1 MTFFFRSIARN
12 LFFFGLALLPLQAKA
27 IETTAKHAYMIDA
40 TTGTVLL
47 NKEGEVQ
54 MPPSSMSKLMTAY
67 VLFSRLKEGR
77 VKLTDEFTVSEK
89 AWRTQGSKTFVHVGD
104 KVPVETLIRGI
115 IIQSGNDACITVA
128 ENISGS
134 EEAFAAE
141 MNRIGKEIG
150 LTGSHFV
157 NATGW
162 PDEGHVMT
170 ARDLAHLAQRIIN
183 DFPEYYHYYSE
194 REFTYNNITQ
204 PNRNRLLASD
214 IGVDGLKTGHT
225 SVAGFGIT
233 LSAKKGDRRVIL
245 VINGLESDNARV
257 EEGDRLLRFGLR
269 EFENKKLLSAGQVV
283 ETIPVWFGT
292 RDSVNAV
299 VQDDVTL
306 TLPMAQSSQLQMTLK
321 YTSPAPAP
329 ITKGSQVASV
339 VVSAPG
345 LEPQIIPLVAAE
357 DVPELTGFAY
367 WWEKIKYQ
375 LVGS

>member
-1 MTFFFRSIARN
+1 MTKRYTYIANFFV
-12 LFFFGLALLPLQAKA
+12 LFVVIFLPAASYA
-27 IETTAKHAYMIDA
+27 IETSAKHAYMIDA

-47 NKEGEVQ
+47 NKEGEVA

-67 VLFSRLKEGR
+67 VLFSRMKEGR

-162 PDEGHVMT
+162 PDEDHVMT
-170 ARDLAHLAQRIIN
+170 ARDLAHLARRIIT
-183 DFPEYYHYYSE
+183 DFPDYYHYYSE

-204 PNRNRLLASD
+204 ANRNRLLASD

-245 VINGLESDNARV
+245 VINGLESDDARV
-257 EEGDRLLRFGLR
+257 EQGDLLLRWGLR
-269 EFENKKLLSAGQVV
+269 EFENKKLLSAGQKLDDA
-283 ETIPVWFGT
+283 PVWFGT
-292 RDSVNAV
+292 AETVPLVAENDV
-299 VQDDVTL
+299 VM
-306 TLPMAQSSQLQMTLK
+306 TLPIAAANNITMMLK
-321 YTSPAPAP
+321 YNSPLLPP
-329 ITKGSQVASV
+329 IAKGAHVADV
-339 VVSAPG
+339 VISAPG
-345 LEPQIIPLVAAE
+345 LEPQTIALVAGE
-357 DVPELTGFAY
+357 DVQQLSGFDY
-367 WWEKIKYQ
+367 WWSKIRYQ
-375 LVGS
+375 ISGL

>member
-1 MTFFFRSIARN
+1 MKRFFLIMVVGVWSSTAH
-12 LFFFGLALLPLQAKA
+12 A
-27 IETTAKHAYMIDA
+27 IETSAKHAYLIDA

-47 NKEGEVQ
+47 NKDGEVA

-115 IIQSGNDACITVA
+115 IVQSGNDACVTVA

-150 LTGSHFV
+150 LTGSNFV
-157 NATGW
+157 NSTGW

-170 ARDLAHLAQRIIN
+170 ARDLAHLASRLIM

-194 REFTYNNITQ
+194 REFTYNKITQ
-204 PNRNRLLASD
+204 QNRNRLLASD

-225 SVAGFGIT
+225 EVAGYGIT
-233 LSAKKGDRRVIL
+233 LSAKKGERRVIL
-245 VINGLESDNARV
+245 TVNGLESDNARV
-257 EEGDRLLRFGLR
+257 EEGDRLLRWALR
-269 EFENKKLLSAGQVV
+269 EFENKKLLSAGQKLDDA
-283 ETIPVWFGT
+283 PVWFGT
-292 RDSVNAV
+292 SQTVSLVAN
-299 VQDDVTL
+299 DDVL
-306 TLPMAQSSQLQMTLK
+306 MTLPVSAASNLTMTLK
-321 YTSPAPAP
+321 YNSPIAAP
-329 ITKGSQVASV
+329 IVKGTHVADV
-339 VVSAPG
+339 IVSAPG
-345 LEPQIIPLVAAE
+345 LEPQTIQIVAGE
-357 DVPELTGFAY
+357 DVSKLSGIAY
-367 WWEKIKYQ
+367 WWAKIRYQ
-375 LVGS
+375 ITGS